1 MVNRPEPGETPA
13 EQLANYLR
21 FTDDRRNAH
30 KKTKASDSALRRLA
44 KHLVPRNSRSRARFL
59 VTDLVRPAARAKARR
74 IAAGHAASGKDL
86 LLHIGSGGEHKDG
99 WVNIDLAGDPV
110 EVPWNLK
117 HPLPFPDGSA
127 DAVFSEHLLEHI
139 PLFGVV
145 DVLRECHRVLK
156 PGGIMRVGVPDAGRM
171 LESYVEEGKG
181 FIETTRPDRPQLMLA
196 VQELFYWYEH
206 VTMYDEE
213 MLTWLLTATGFTS
226 EIHRC
231 APGRSALSV
240 EAPDTPRRRPETLY
254 VETVKP

>member
-1 MVNRPEPGETPA
+1 MVNRPEPGDTPA

-21 FTDDRRNAH
+21 FTDERRNAH
-30 KKTKASDSALRRLA
+30 KKTKPSDSSLRRLA
-44 KHLVPRNSRSRARFL
+44 KHLVPPNSRSRARFL
-59 VTDLVRPAARAKARR
+59 VTDLVRPVARARARR
-74 IAAGHAASGKDL
+74 IAAEHAAAGKGL
-86 LLHIGSGGEHKDG
+86 RLHIGSGGEHKDG
-99 WVNIDLAGDPV
+99 WVNLDLAGDPV

-139 PLFGVV
+139 PLPGAV

-171 LESYVEEGKG
+171 LESYVEQGKG

-196 VQELFYWYEH
+196 VQELFYWYGH
-206 VTMYDEE
+206 VTMYDES
-213 MLTWLLTATGFTS
+213 MLAWLLAATGFTS
-226 EIHRC
+226 EVHRRE
-231 APGRSALSV
+231 PGRSDLPV
-240 EAPDTPRRRPETLY
+240 EAPDTPRRWPETLY